1 MLQEL
6 EFGLYI
12 TAMGMG
18 GVFTILSLLALFMH
32 LMGRVEQRNMKGNME
47 IQLEEVH
54 EDVHDLEDIINR
66 KEEIAIISAALAYHM
81 EGEADAIPFTSSN
94 SWKRFAREYSLRR

>member
-12 TAMGMG
+12 TAVGMG
-18 GVFTILSLLALFMH
+18 GVFTILSLLALFMY
-32 LMGRVEQRNMKGNME
+32 LMGKVEQRNIE
-47 IQLEEVH
+47 IEVPKTEEI
-54 EDVHDLEDIINR
+54 ENLASRN
-66 KEEIAIISAALAYHM
+66 EEIAIISAALAYHM
-81 EGEADAIPFTSSN
+81 ESEADAIPFTGSN

>member
-12 TAMGMG
+12 TAVGMG
-18 GVFTILSLLALFMH
+18 GVFTILSLLALFMY
-32 LMGRVEQRNMKGNME
+32 LMGKVERRGVE
-47 IQLEEVH
+47 IQLEKVNEIG
-54 EDVHDLEDIINR
+54 DVRDVIDRN
-66 KEEIAIISAALAYHM
+66 EEIAIISAALAYHM
-81 EGEADAIPFTSSN
+81 EEEADAIPVAGSN